1 MGKQRDMCQ
10 AKEYDKTPEKALMKQ
25 ITNLHD
31 KEFKAIIIKML
42 TELGEKKQMNTMR
55 TSTKNQKI

>member
-10 AKEYDKTPEKALMKQ
+10 AKEYDNTPEKALMKQ

-31 KEFKAIIIKML
+31 KEFKAIVIKML
-42 TELGEKKQMNTMR
+42 TELGEKK
-55 TSTKNQKI
+55 